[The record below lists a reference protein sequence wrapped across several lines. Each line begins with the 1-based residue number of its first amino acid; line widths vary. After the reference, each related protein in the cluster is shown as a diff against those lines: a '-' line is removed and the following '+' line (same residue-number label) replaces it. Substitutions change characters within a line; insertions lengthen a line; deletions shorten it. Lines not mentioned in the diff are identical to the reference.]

1 MTMSKLPTQYAWLA
15 QEPGPRML
23 VEALKLYGTTEKSG
37 PGNNPVI
44 LAWAGECGIRGY
56 GADSIPWCGLFVAIC
71 AHRAGKPL
79 PPNPL
84 WARDWA
90 TWGEPSLKPAL
101 GDVLVFRRDSGGHVG
116 LYVGEDGLAYHVLG
130 GNQGDAVSI
139 KRIAKNRL
147 IAAQRLYS
155 VGVPDNVR
163 TLRLAA
169 SGALSRNEA

>member
-1 MTMSKLPTQYAWLA
+1 MTKLPTAYTWLA
-15 QEPGPRML
+15 QESGPKL
-23 VEALKLYGTTEKSG
+23 LIEALKLYGTTEKSG
-37 PGNNPVI
+37 PANNPVI

-56 GADSIPWCGLFVAIC
+56 GADSIPWCGLFVAVV
-71 AHRAGKPL
+71 ARRAGKPL
-79 PPNPL
+79 PKNPL

-101 GDVLVFRRDSGGHVG
+101 GDVLVFSRDSGGHVG

-130 GNQGDAVSI
+130 GNQGDCVSI

-147 IAAQRLYS
+147 IAARRLYS
-155 VGVPDNVR
+155 VGAPENVR
-163 TLRLAA
+163 AIRLAA